1 MISFRRRWLALLSA
15 GAMAAAAPVPLMS
28 ADPAAAT
35 PVAGATDAQVDELEA
50 LVNEAISITS
60 RRYLTADV
68 HTPWQ
73 IMHGILALRSDFVI
87 KIDGEKRPAIEWL
100 TSGTEYRG
108 LPIIERTQWGGRFHP
123 FTVPYAF
130 EGHPNQFLA
139 ILTMSEYPETFS
151 FRTADGGQVT
161 IEDMV
166 RNAQMTVNDREE
178 ITWTLWALS
187 RYLPPDAEWVSAE
200 GEAWSMERLVQIQT
214 YANPNDA
221 ACGGT
226 HGLFALSL
234 ARNSYMATGKP
245 LRGIWLEA
253 DQKIKRYVQI
263 TRSLQNSD
271 GSLSSQHFRGPGF
284 SNDFGER
291 IATTG
296 HVLEFLMV
304 GADQPQLESQWLRDA
319 VRSVARDLIDNRRA
333 AADCGPLYHALH
345 ALVLYRQRLQFE
357 PVDTVAVEAQLAKL
371 GPEPQRLNPDN
382 AVAPA
387 VDGSVQETVAGQQ
400 ATDTLPTREESVTV
414 ARPAFTDPPAAAIR
428 KPIVEPEAS
437 AQTPDTTVES
447 RSADAAASADSS
459 PAAPPMPESGPA
471 SIVAPITEPD
481 TAAADATAEDD
492 SRDAAAADAATRS
505 TESASGVQTGSDL
518 SDAAPRAVA
527 ESYRSPEDNAYR
539 VPSVPQVMD
548 DGYEIP
554 LPPTED

>member
-1 MISFRRRWLALLSA
+1 MNSLRRRWLAALSA
-15 GAMAAAAPVPLMS
+15 GILAITAPAVMNAAEPVVPGVIQ
-28 ADPAAAT
+28 
-35 PVAGATDAQVDELEA
+35 PVAGKAEAQEDELHN

-73 IMHGILALRSDFVI
+73 IMHGILALRSDFII
-87 KIDGEKRPAIEWL
+87 KIDNEKRPAAEWL
-100 TSGTEYRG
+100 TSGTLYDG
-108 LPIIERTQWGGRFHP
+108 LPVVERTQWGGRFHP

-139 ILTMSEYPETFS
+139 ILTMSEYPETFA
-151 FRTADGGQVT
+151 FKTANGEEVT

-200 GEAWSMERLVQIQT
+200 GEAWGMERLVQIQT

-245 LRGIWLEA
+245 LRGIWMEA
-253 DQKIKRYVQI
+253 DQKIKRYVQMA
-263 TRSLQNSD
+263 RSLQNQD

-284 SNDFGER
+284 SGEFGER

-304 GADQPQLESQWLRDA
+304 GADQEELESEWLRSA
-319 VRSVARDLIDNRRA
+319 VRSVARDLVDNRKA

-357 PVDTVAVEAQLAKL
+357 PVDTVAIEAELAKL
-371 GPEPQRLNPDN
+371 GPEPQRLDG
-382 AVAPA
+382 AESAKPA
-387 VDGSVQETVAGQQ
+387 TEEPADETAEEPKPIEEEQTVAKPVL
-400 ATDTLPTREESVTV
+400 A
-414 ARPAFTDPPAAAIR
+414 DPPVAAIR
-428 KPIVEPEAS
+428 KPEPEAQQELIEEPIES
-437 AQTPDTTVES
+437 PD
-447 RSADAAASADSS
+447 
-459 PAAPPMPESGPA
+459 APPMPEATQEIDETTGEPSA
-471 SIVAPITEPD
+471 ETAPSES
-481 TAAADATAEDD
+481 AAAPD
-492 SRDAAAADAATRS
+492 
-505 TESASGVQTGSDL
+505 VQTLQDVLPGADFG
-518 SDAAPRAVA
+518 DAAPKAA
-527 ESYRSPEDNAYR
+527 EETYRSLEDNAYHA
-539 VPSVPQVMD
+539 PSVPQVME
-548 DGYEIP
+548 DGYEVP

>member
-1 MISFRRRWLALLSA
+1 MNSLRRRWLSTLSA
-15 GAMAAAAPVPLMS
+15 GILAIAAPTVMDAAEPVVPGVIQ
-28 ADPAAAT
+28 PI
-35 PVAGATDAQVDELEA
+35 AGTVEAQEDELHN

-60 RRYLTADV
+60 RRYLTANV

-73 IMHGILALRSDFVI
+73 IMHGILALRSDFII
-87 KIDGEKRPAIEWL
+87 KIDNEKRPAAEWL
-100 TSGTEYRG
+100 TSGTLYDG
-108 LPIIERTQWGGRFHP
+108 LPVVERTQWGGRFHP

-139 ILTMSEYPETFS
+139 ILTMSEYPETFA
-151 FRTADGGQVT
+151 FKTANGEEVT

-200 GEAWSMERLVQIQT
+200 GEAWGMERLVQIQT

-245 LRGIWLEA
+245 LRGIWMEA
-253 DQKIKRYVQI
+253 DQKIKRYVQMA
-263 TRSLQNSD
+263 RSLQNQD

-284 SNDFGER
+284 SGEFGER

-304 GADQPQLESQWLRDA
+304 GADQQDLESKWLRSA
-319 VRSVARDLIDNRRA
+319 VRSVARDLVDNRKA

-357 PVDTVAVEAQLAKL
+357 PVDTVAIEAELAKL
-371 GPEPQRLNPDN
+371 GPEPQRLN
-382 AVAPA
+382 ATESAKPA
-387 VDGSVQETVAGQQ
+387 TEEPADEPKPIEEEQTVAK
-400 ATDTLPTREESVTV
+400 PVV
-414 ARPAFTDPPAAAIR
+414 PDPPVTAIR
-428 KPIVEPEAS
+428 KPEATADDKS
-437 AQTPDTTVES
+437 GES
-447 RSADAAASADSS
+447 PGAR
-459 PAAPPMPESGPA
+459 PMPEVVPEIDEPA
-471 SIVAPITEPD
+471 SEPAAEAAPNES
-481 TAAADATAEDD
+481 AAAPEVQSLQDVLIG
-492 SRDAAAADAATRS
+492 ADF
-505 TESASGVQTGSDL
+505 G
-518 SDAAPRAVA
+518 DAAPKAAA
-527 ESYRSPEDNAYR
+527 ETYRSLEDNAYHT
-539 VPSVPQVMD
+539 PSVPQVME
-548 DGYEIP
+548 DGYEVP

>member
-1 MISFRRRWLALLSA
+1 MNLLRRHWLAAVSA
-15 GAMAAAAPVPLMS
+15 GILAVAAPFVSDAAEPLVP
-28 ADPAAAT
+28 AVIQ
-35 PVAGATDAQVDELEA
+35 PVAGKAEAQQDELHN

-87 KIDGEKRPAIEWL
+87 KIDNEKRPAAEWL
-100 TSGTEYRG
+100 TSGTLYDG
-108 LPIIERTQWGGRFHP
+108 LPVVERTQWGGRFHP

-139 ILTMSEYPETFS
+139 ILTMSEYPETFA
-151 FRTADGGQVT
+151 FKTASGEEVT

-200 GEAWSMERLVQIQT
+200 GEAWGMERLVQIQT

-245 LRGIWLEA
+245 LRGIWMEA
-253 DQKIKRYVQI
+253 DQKIKRYVQMS
-263 TRSLQNSD
+263 RSLQNQD

-304 GADQPQLESQWLRDA
+304 GADQKDLESEWLRSA
-319 VRSVARDLIDNRRA
+319 VRSVARDLVDNRKA

-357 PVDTVAVEAQLAKL
+357 PVDTVAIEAELAKL
-371 GPEPQRLNPDN
+371 GPEPQRL
-382 AVAPA
+382 AATESAKPA
-387 VDGSVQETVAGQQ
+387 T
-400 ATDTLPTREESVTV
+400 EESVDETADEPMPIEEEQTV
-414 ARPAFTDPPAAAIR
+414 AKPALPDPPVASIR
-428 KPIVEPEAS
+428 KPEPEPQPEAVDE
-437 AQTPDTTVES
+437 PVES
-447 RSADAAASADSS
+447 PD
-459 PAAPPMPESGPA
+459 APPMPEANEGNTQP
-471 SIVAPITEPD
+471 TLEPD
-481 TAAADATAEDD
+481 IESTPDESAAASEVQSLQDILTGKDLGDAVPKSAEE
-492 SRDAAAADAATRS
+492 T
-505 TESASGVQTGSDL
+505 
-518 SDAAPRAVA
+518 
-527 ESYRSPEDNAYR
+527 YRSLEDNAYHA
-539 VPSVPQVMD
+539 PSVPQVME
-548 DGYEIP
+548 DGYEVP

>member
-1 MISFRRRWLALLSA
+1 MKSLRRCWLAALSA
-15 GAMAAAAPVPLMS
+15 GMFSVAAPAFSV
-28 ADPAAAT
+28 AAEPAASAAVQ
-35 PVAGATDAQVDELEA
+35 PVAGKAEAQQDELHA

-87 KIDGEKRPAIEWL
+87 KIDNQKRPAVEWL
-100 TSGTEYRG
+100 TSGTLYNG
-108 LPIIERTQWGGRFHP
+108 LPVVERTQWGARFHP

-139 ILTMSEYPETFS
+139 ILTMSEYPETFA
-151 FRTADGGQVT
+151 FKTANGDEVT

-187 RYLPPDAEWVSAE
+187 RYLPPDAEWISAE
-200 GEAWSMERLVQIQT
+200 GEAWGMERLVQIQT

-245 LRGIWLEA
+245 LRGIWMEA
-253 DQKIKRYVQI
+253 DQKIKRYVQMS
-263 TRSLQNSD
+263 RSLQNHD

-284 SNDFGER
+284 STDFGER

-296 HVLEFLMV
+296 HILEFLMV
-304 GADQPQLESQWLRDA
+304 GADQQELESEWLRSA
-319 VRSVARDLIDNRRA
+319 VRAVARDLVDNRKA

-357 PVDTVAVEAQLAKL
+357 PVDTVAIEAELAKL
-371 GPEPQRLNPDN
+371 GPEPQRLDATQPAKPATND
-382 AVAPA
+382 AVEPQA
-387 VDGSVQETVAGQQ
+387 VEEEQTVAKP
-400 ATDTLPTREESVTV
+400 ALP
-414 ARPAFTDPPAAAIR
+414 DPPVASIR
-428 KPIVEPEAS
+428 KPSPEPNEESAGGADEAVTSPGAPPTPEKTEAS
-437 AQTPDTTVES
+437 KPVVEEPTDAS
-447 RSADAAASADSS
+447 AAASD
-459 PAAPPMPESGPA
+459 
-471 SIVAPITEPD
+471 
-481 TAAADATAEDD
+481 
-492 SRDAAAADAATRS
+492 
-505 TESASGVQTGSDL
+505 VQTLQDVLTGADFG
-518 SDAAPRAVA
+518 DAAPKSA
-527 ESYRSPEDNAYR
+527 EETYRSLEDNAYV

-548 DGYEIP
+548 DGYEVP